1 MPGDSAGY
9 YTAETELES
18 VWVVVRL
25 HRVFHAEFVLRA
37 WATPARLKFE
47 IRMNWIDF
55 VAIIPF
61 YIDIAARGSNIPGLS
76 VLRVLR
82 LARVFR
88 LLKVSKIQSKAW
100 RRR

>member
-1 MPGDSAGY
+1 MFF
-9 YTAETELES
+9 TL
-18 VWVVVRL
+18 
-25 HRVFHAEFVLRA
+25 EFVLRA
-37 WATPARLKFE
+37 WATPARLEFW
-47 IRMNWIDF
+47 RSGMNWIDF

-82 LARVFR
+82 LARVFGCSR
-88 LLKVSKIQSKAW
+88 FPKIQSRFW

>member
-1 MPGDSAGY
+1 
-9 YTAETELES
+9 
-18 VWVVVRL
+18 
-25 HRVFHAEFVLRA
+25 
-37 WATPARLKFE
+37 
-47 IRMNWIDF
+47 MNWIDF

-88 LLKVSKIQSKAW
+88 CSRFPKNSVSLLAQTMMESAPATLHPRVHSHHLSA
-100 RRR
+100 